1 MVNYAAI
8 MNDKHRA
15 AGRSGVGAVMGSKNL
30 KAVAIRGTGGVKV
43 ADPAAFRE
51 AALEAYS
58 LLKQNPVSGEGLPAL
73 APCSGQHYQ
82 SIGSL
87 PTRNFQ
93 QVRLKAPKQ
102 FPVKPWHRPT
112 LNVTKVAWDAL
123 SPAVASPV

>member
-1 MVNYAAI
+1 

-73 APCSGQHYQ
+73 GTPVLVNIINQ
-82 SIGSL
+82 SGSL